1 MGKLILVSNRL
12 PMKIG
17 PDGTVERTTGGLAS
31 AMEGATGESNQ
42 WWVGW
47 PGGAIE
53 DMQDPAKIRLSMR
66 ENGLDPVFLTKDE
79 VDGFYEG
86 YSNATLWPL
95 LHYMVDRARFSPDWW
110 KTYQQV
116 NRKFADQI
124 LALAEPGD
132 RVWIHD
138 YHLMLTPQ
146 MIRNEVR
153 NLKVGFFLHTP
164 FCSSEIFRA
173 LPHRSEILKGL
184 LGADLIGFHTF
195 NYLRHFRSSLLR
207 ILGWESE
214 MESIWLDDRKV
225 RMGVYPIGHNHAAI
239 ERAISAPDFVTER
252 EKIRTDLAG
261 KRMILN
267 VERLDYTKGLPEKLA
282 AMRRFL
288 ERYPDRRN
296 EVLFVLI
303 AVPSRQGVKEY
314 DDLTEEVQREVG
326 AINGEFGNFGHMP
339 VQFLHRSFPMEQLAA
354 FYALSEICMVTP
366 LRDGMNL
373 VAKEFLDCQRPSANT
388 RPGVLIL
395 SEFAGATN
403 ELSHAIHVNPHD
415 TDEVASAIDR
425 ALDMDD
431 SERLQR
437 IEFMQARLR
446 ENDNVAW
453 AKRFLSDLENVNT
466 NLGAVIISD
475 LQPITDQLTHALAK
489 QQQVGIFLDY
499 DGTLR
504 DFVDVPEKATPD
516 AGLVHILRD
525 LASVPGLSLAVVS
538 GRKSSFLE
546 HHFGNMGITLVGEH
560 GYRWFDPQS
569 NEWQLLNPHVD
580 VEWKANLL
588 PHLLEASRLTPG
600 THVEEKQSALVFHY
614 RKADPEFGLWR
625 ASSLLEELTSMAANL
640 PVTVHHGKKIVEIS
654 SLQVNKGVAVDF
666 LLRTW
671 NCQSVLCAGDDQ
683 TDETMLSLRPENTN
697 FHSIKVGSGP
707 TRAAYRTD
715 IPGLRRFLE
724 SFHSSLFHT

>member
-1 MGKLILVSNRL
+1 MSKLILVSNRL
-12 PMKIG
+12 PVKIG
-17 PDGTVERTTGGLAS
+17 PDGTIERTTGGLAS
-31 AMEGATGESNQ
+31 AMEGATDETTQ

-53 DMQDPAKIRLSMR
+53 DMENPAQVRQSMQ
-66 ENGLDPVFLTKDE
+66 EIGLQPVFLTKDE

-95 LHYMVDRARFSPDWW
+95 LHYMVDRARFSSDWW
-110 KTYQQV
+110 QTYQQV

-138 YHLMLTPQ
+138 YHLMLAPQ

-214 MESIWLDDRKV
+214 MDSIWMDDRKV
-225 RMGVYPIGHNHAAI
+225 RMDVYPIGHNHEAI
-239 ERAISAPDFVTER
+239 ERAISAPDFIAER

-267 VERLDYTKGLPEKLA
+267 VERLDYTKGLPEKLS

-314 DDLTEEVQREVG
+314 DELTEDVQREVG

-373 VAKEFLDCQRPSANT
+373 VAKEFVAARDDED
-388 RPGVLIL
+388 GVLIL
-395 SEFAGATN
+395 STLAGASR
-403 ELSHAIHVNPHD
+403 ELVEALLVNPFD
-415 TDEVASAIDR
+415 IGETADAIRVALEMSRDERRQRMRLMRGTVKENNVYRWAGR
-425 ALDMDD
+425 MLMDIA
-431 SERLQR
+431 RIRQR
-437 IEFMQARLR
+437 Q
-446 ENDNVAW
+446 
-453 AKRFLSDLENVNT
+453 
-466 NLGAVIISD
+466 
-475 LQPITDQLTHALAK
+475 ALAK
-489 QQQVGIFLDY
+489 S
-499 DGTLR
+499 R
-504 DFVDVPEKATPD
+504 P
-516 AGLVHILRD
+516 
-525 LASVPGLSLAVVS
+525 
-538 GRKSSFLE
+538 
-546 HHFGNMGITLVGEH
+546 
-560 GYRWFDPQS
+560 
-569 NEWQLLNPHVD
+569 NERVRNWQ
-580 VEWKANLL
+580 
-588 PHLLEASRLTPG
+588 R
-600 THVEEKQSALVFHY
+600 
-614 RKADPEFGLWR
+614 
-625 ASSLLEELTSMAANL
+625 
-640 PVTVHHGKKIVEIS
+640 
-654 SLQVNKGVAVDF
+654 
-666 LLRTW
+666 
-671 NCQSVLCAGDDQ
+671 
-683 TDETMLSLRPENTN
+683 
-697 FHSIKVGSGP
+697 
-707 TRAAYRTD
+707 
-715 IPGLRRFLE
+715 
-724 SFHSSLFHT
+724 